1 MMIVGKISHYT
12 WYIAAILIVAS
23 LLFTRLR
30 GASWLREPRL
40 QRAVLVAAWVAIASG
55 VLAAIGYFLL
65 PRFYDHIEPHVVITA
80 LNAQAGLH
88 IHPDWTKGEGAW
100 GTPYGPFLY
109 EWAGLPLM
117 ISKTVMAAK
126 LASAT
131 AFLFAIVVLWRMPK
145 TAGGPGD
152 QFIAAFY
159 LLAVTAY
166 GPFAFWVRSEPL
178 LLALTAAA
186 VLIVQLKTRWVVWL
200 GLGVVAGLA
209 AATKFPAV
217 FYFAPIVV
225 YAALQTPSLSA
236 LAVGCLIGLAG
247 FALGLVA
254 PFADD
259 PGEAR
264 RLAMYVTE
272 MTHHGL
278 SPRLLAVN
286 LAGLAVLASPYGL
299 RLWKARAGLNDW
311 RGAAT
316 PVILAVS
323 ILAVAI
329 IGAKPGSGP
338 HHLMPFIPVLLYL
351 TLLTPVGAEDGARD
365 AEEPEFVLA
374 MLANA
379 AAPLLLTLVF
389 VIGAARDAGETRAG
403 YREAADLAAR
413 YPGAQFGPTDDAHY
427 EQLYL
432 RVAAAF
438 HGARLSFDNA
448 SWTDLDAAGLKP
460 ADDAADFAFDR
471 PRIWILPKAGQPF
484 TVTSRYT
491 RKTVFPPDFQ
501 AQFLQHCQRVEVR
514 TVFAVWRC
522 TPQAR
527 PPNTF

>member
-1 MMIVGKISHYT
+1 MIVGKISHYT

-23 LLFTRLR
+23 LLLTRLR
-30 GASWLREPRL
+30 AAAWLRDPRF
-40 QRAVLVAAWVAIASG
+40 QKAVLIAAWVAVAAG

-100 GTPYGPFLY
+100 GTPYGPLLY

-126 LASAT
+126 LASIT
-131 AFLFAIVVLWRMPK
+131 AFLFAMVVLWQMPK
-145 TAGGPGD
+145 TVGGPGGP
-152 QFIAAFY
+152 FIAAFY

-178 LLALTAAA
+178 LLALTAGA
-186 VLIVQLKTRWVVWL
+186 VLVVQLKTRWVVWL
-200 GLGVVAGLA
+200 ALGVLAGLA
-209 AATKFPAV
+209 AATKLPAV

-225 YAALQTPSLSA
+225 YAALQAPSLA
-236 LAVGCLIGLAG
+236 ELAVSCLIGLAG
-247 FALGLVA
+247 FVLGLVA
-254 PFADD
+254 PFAGD

-278 SPRLLAVN
+278 SKLLLAVN
-286 LAGLAVLASPYGL
+286 LAVLVVLAFPYSL
-299 RLWKARAGLNDW
+299 RVWKARGGLTDW
-311 RGAAT
+311 RGAAM
-316 PVILAVS
+316 PVILTAS
-323 ILAVAI
+323 MLAVAI

-338 HHLMPFIPVLLYL
+338 HHLMHFIPILLYL
-351 TLLTPVGAEDGARD
+351 TLAFPAGADEAAPD
-365 AEEPEFVLA
+365 AAEPAFVLA
-374 MLANA
+374 MLVNA
-379 AAPLLLTLVF
+379 VAPLLLTLAF
-389 VIGAARDAGETRAG
+389 VIGAARDVGETRAG

-460 ADDAADFAFDR
+460 AADPVDFAFDR
-471 PRIWILPKAGQPF
+471 PRTWILPKTGQPF
-484 TVTSRYT
+484 SVTSRYT
-491 RKTVFPPDFQ
+491 RKTVFSPEFQ
-501 AQFLQHCQRVEVR
+501 AQFLQACQRVEVR
-514 TVFAVWRC
+514 QVFAVWRC
-522 TPQAR
+522 APQSA
-527 PPNTF
+527 PAA